1 MNHVK
6 KELKELYEKY
16 RVYDFIKRY
25 KEIIKTNTNVK
36 YSKGWALKAGLYEP
50 SFVSEIRVTNCS
62 MGKEVKNPNKGYE
75 YKYYFDDHDRIIL
88 SERGPDKKEL
98 NFYFYHDN
106 VLEYIF
112 YNKDF
117 GISSISKSFY
127 DNEGRLVRYIA
138 IPDFYKDFNNTTL
151 IEEHLYRY
159 ENDVTYITEK
169 DYWQPDDCCQ
179 CIDEETRVT
188 NMKVIE
194 NMVYY
199 LDEQNNVQSFYPIR
213 FKLVNGKKVNVPL
226 PKPVPIFKIIKE
238 NMIKILN
245 EWKNI
250 NPSVIW
256 INCES
261 PDLEMQYTTLKEDCE
276 EKWNIAFYDANEKE
290 ILEDKSHVQVLE
302 DLLFNHNC
310 DPDDLIY
317 EDYFV
322 SKMIK
327 IIKELRKEGYFLDTT
342 AVILSDLEISE
353 NTFEIAKKIN
363 KKEIIKGF
371 FNEFLF

>member
-1 MNHVK
+1 M
-6 KELKELYEKY
+6 E
-16 RVYDFIKRY
+16 
-25 KEIIKTNTNVK
+25 
-36 YSKGWALKAGLYEP
+36 
-50 SFVSEIRVTNCS
+50 
-62 MGKEVKNPNKGYE
+62 
-75 YKYYFDDHDRIIL
+75 
-88 SERGPDKKEL
+88 
-98 NFYFYHDN
+98 
-106 VLEYIF
+106 
-112 YNKDF
+112 
-117 GISSISKSFY
+117 
-127 DNEGRLVRYIA
+127 
-138 IPDFYKDFNNTTL
+138 
-151 IEEHLYRY
+151 
-159 ENDVTYITEK
+159 
-169 DYWQPDDCCQ
+169 
-179 CIDEETRVT
+179 
-188 NMKVIE
+188 
-194 NMVYY
+194 
-199 LDEQNNVQSFYPIR
+199 
-213 FKLVNGKKVNVPL
+213 KKVNVPL